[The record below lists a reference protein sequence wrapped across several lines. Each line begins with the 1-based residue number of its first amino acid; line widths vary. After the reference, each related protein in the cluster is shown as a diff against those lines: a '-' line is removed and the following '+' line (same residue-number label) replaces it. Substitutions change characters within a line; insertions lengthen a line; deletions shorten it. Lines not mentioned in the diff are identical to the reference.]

1 MPLTINEINIMSPE
15 KRAAAI
21 RTLEKKII
29 ARFALFFGL
38 KVLVL
43 VGLSL
48 VARAYSKKNA

>member
-1 MPLTINEINIMSPE
+1 MPTINEIIAMSPE
-15 KRAAAI
+15 KRAAAT

-29 ARFALFFGL
+29 ARFALFFGI

>member
-1 MPLTINEINIMSPE
+1 MPLTINEINAMSPE
-15 KRAAAI
+15 KRAAAT

-29 ARFALFFGL
+29 ARFALFFGI